1 MDNRVVFLT
10 ASKTSQGQAFTKPRV
25 VSLMENDF
33 DRIIPGTV
41 NKLSAV
47 KLMKSGTGEPG
58 ETHIVYEAPTEIEA
72 ARNPASTDI
81 YLKAKIKVGLTAV
94 GTVQGGLQLT
104 TGYINELTTVTTGS
118 AEAVTLPAA
127 TVGKVVVIINNGA
140 GIAQPFPTTG
150 EFIDSGLVNA
160 VGGAIPSGT
169 RRHFVCPTTAG
180 KWVTADDYTQ
190 V

>member
-10 ASKTSQGQAFTKPRV
+10 ASKNSQGQAYTKPRV
-25 VSLMENDF
+25 HSVLEND
-33 DRIIPGTV
+33 ITQVIPGTA
-41 NKLSAV
+41 NKLTAV
-47 KLMKSGTGEPG
+47 KTKKSGTGDPG
-58 ETHIVYEAPTEIEA
+58 TTHIVYEAPTEIEA

-81 YLKAKIKVGLTAV
+81 YLKAKIKVGLVAV
-94 GTVQGGLQLT
+94 GTTQGGAAIT
-104 TGYINELTTVTTGS
+104 TGYINEYTTVTTGS
-118 AEAVTLPAA
+118 AEAITLPAA

-140 GIAQPFPTTG
+140 GIAQPFPATG
-150 EFIDSGLVNA
+150 EFIDAGAVNV
-160 VGGAIPSGT
+160 VGAAIPSGT